1 MNKKSMN
8 EEPKWCIVF
17 NYTSTIFLLLGII
30 SVIIIPFSDIMKNL
44 VPLFF
49 MMGFL
54 INIIPNIYKRKLF
67 IVYVDIFLFILVII
81 IRIIL

>member
-1 MNKKSMN
+1 MNKKSIN

-30 SVIIIPFSDIMKNL
+30 SVIFIPFSDIMKNL

-49 MMGFL
+49 MMGF
-54 INIIPNIYKRKLF
+54 
-67 IVYVDIFLFILVII
+67 
-81 IRIIL
+81 